1 VEQEQRKRIS
11 YSELKLWND
20 CAYKH
25 KLVYLDKIKAFVGNE
40 YTAFGSACHAVNEKL
55 ILDEN
60 IDTQSEFKQQ
70 FVKEIK
76 SLPDH
81 SKLNKK
87 LVLEM
92 HEQAQDLFDHVI
104 PEMKNYFGKYEV
116 FKIEDPLFEEIGEF
130 ETDFKFKGFIDLVI
144 KTEDGKYH
152 ILDWKTTSWGW
163 RAEKK
168 NDSITAYQL
177 SLYKNYFANK
187 YNVDHSQIETHFAL
201 MKRTAKG
208 KKVEIFRVTNG
219 KKRVANAID
228 LLSKAINH
236 INSEN
241 FVKNRLS
248 CKYCEFHKTKHCT

>member
-1 VEQEQRKRIS
+1 MAHVS
-11 YSELKLWND
+11 YSEIKTWNE
-20 CAYKH
+20 CPHKH
-25 KLVYLDKIKAFVGNE
+25 RLQYVEKISGFKGNLH
-40 YTAFGSACHAVNEKL
+40 TAFGTAIHSVCEHGLLNED
-55 ILDEN
+55 LDREKHFLE
-60 IDTQSEFKQQ
+60 EFE
-70 FVKEIK
+70 KEIV
-76 SLPDH
+76 SLE
-81 SKLNKK
+81 KK
-87 LVLEM
+87 EVEIDKTLR
-92 HEQAQDLFDHVI
+92 EQMMGQYAPIVSSFREELD
-104 PEMKNYFGKYEV
+104 NYFEDCEVISTEEMLYED
-116 FKIEDPLFEEIGEF
+116 IEGHDL
-130 ETDFKFKGFIDLVI
+130 KFKGFIDLVV
-144 KTEDGKYH
+144 KTKDGKYH

-168 NDSITAYQL
+168 SDSITAYQL

-248 CKYCEFHKTKHCT
+248 CSRCEFHKTKHCT